1 MKCRSS
7 NVRLNSLSSCLA
19 TLSSSVLIAA
29 LAAAGLAGC
38 GKSEPK
44 PPPKVEETVFGDLV
58 ATKERA
64 RVETEKAMEANKQ
77 KLEEA
82 AKKIEESPK
91 Q

>member
-1 MKCRSS
+1 MNRMP
-7 NVRLNSLSSCLA
+7 LSIVLV
-19 TLSSSVLIAA
+19 TILLS
-29 LAAAGLAGC
+29 GLGAC

-44 PPPKVEETVFGDLV
+44 PPPKVEDTVFGGLV

-64 RVETEKAMEANKQ
+64 KTDTEKAMQVNQQ

-82 AKKIEESPK
+82 MKKQDEAAA